1 MKRMICAGNWKMNKG
16 PQAVEDFLKI
26 FLESVPKDAEMDFIL
41 FPQNLVLSQVASR
54 LKGRAVG
61 FGAQNC
67 YWEKHGAFTGENSPE
82 VLKELGAGYCLV
94 GHSERRQIFKE
105 SDEDMARKVRA
116 LQDLDLLPVL
126 CIGETLDQRTT
137 GKTNAILDVQ
147 LSIGLKNLS
156 AGKKFWI
163 AYEPVWAIG
172 TGVVAEVPQVAEAH
186 QFIFKKLQSLVGAAA
201 SQVKILYGGSVKPDN
216 AKALAKVEHV
226 DGFLIGGAS
235 LDPKNFIGCH

>member
-16 PQAVEDFLKI
+16 PKAAEEFLKI
-26 FLESVPKDAEMDFIL
+26 FLEAVPKEAEADFIL
-41 FPQNLVLSQVASR
+41 FPQNLVLSQVADH

-105 SDEDMARKVRA
+105 TDEDMARKVRA
-116 LQDLDLLPVL
+116 VQDLDLLPVL

-186 QFIFKKLQSLVGAAA
+186 QFIFKKLQALVGPAA